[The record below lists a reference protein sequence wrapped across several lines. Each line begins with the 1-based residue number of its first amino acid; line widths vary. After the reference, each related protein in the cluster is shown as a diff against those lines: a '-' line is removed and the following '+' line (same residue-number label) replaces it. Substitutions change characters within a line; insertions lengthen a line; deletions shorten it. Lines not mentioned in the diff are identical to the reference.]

1 MTLDDDLLG
10 SARTAGSRLADA
22 QHRAELAK
30 ADYHHAIRRLY
41 YAGGSLRE
49 IADTLELSHQ
59 RVHQIIES
67 SGGSI
72 DGRKVRK
79 QAAVVDGP
87 IVCTFCGRAKELV
100 SKLIAGPGVY
110 ICNDCVAL
118 AERAVAVHEP
128 IDSERTH
135 MELADRASKALCS
148 FCGKKAGDV
157 AALVVGPGVR
167 ICDGCLHLCDEILAT
182 EQQGADA
189 K

>member
-10 SARTAGSRLADA
+10 SARAAGGRLADA

-79 QAAVVDGP
+79 KADLDAPVV
-87 IVCTFCGRAKELV
+87 CAFCGRPKELV
-100 SKLIAGPGVY
+100 AKVIAGPGVY

-118 AERAVAVHEP
+118 AERAAATREP
-128 IDSERTH
+128 IDNERTH
-135 MELADRASKALCS
+135 MELADPAGKGLCS
-148 FCGKKAGDV
+148 FCGKTASDV
-157 AALVVGPGVR
+157 QALVIGPGVR

-182 EQQGADA
+182 EAA
-189 K
+189 R